1 MATQVENTNFDFRKR
16 IYEMR
21 RAKEEAEYQMRTV
34 SAEVFSKSPKRRRDI
49 S

>member
-34 SAEVFSKSPKRRRDI
+34 QVFA
-49 S
+49 